1 MKKIHR
7 FICAV
12 LLALLAIQGIWLPGA
27 RADADME
34 PRMPRFPESGST
46 VKTDDR
52 LTIDYSH
59 ADQGYVLVKAKK
71 SDKRMQLKVSHGKDS
86 VCYEIN
92 GEGRD
97 EVIPLQFGSGKY
109 TFTLAV
115 SRKKGSRQAGP
126 AGSVTIQ
133 CSMTDESSCFLY
145 PNQYVSYDADSPLVA
160 EAQNLCEGMS
170 DPLEI
175 AKTICAYVRR
185 HFSYDWMKAEMIKSD
200 RTKNLLPDI
209 GSTWETGKGV
219 CQDLSALTCAML
231 RSQGIPAKLA
241 IGRADGNYHSWVVM
255 VIDGKTR
262 RFDPSLSAGSYQAER
277 YY

>member
-1 MKKIHR
+1 M
-7 FICAV
+7 
-12 LLALLAIQGIWLPGA
+12 
-27 RADADME
+27 
-34 PRMPRFPESGST
+34 
-46 VKTDDR
+46 KTDDR

-109 TFTLAV
+109 TFTLAI

-241 IGRADGNYHSWVVM
+241 IGRADGSYHSWVVM